1 MTRQS
6 ARGLALRSCAHSIIY
21 GAIGRKTAHTF
32 ADRAIVHFSNS
43 SSRVHRLWTSLSK
56 NRTNFLRSVLASM
69 ALTQRLE
76 FRQSQSL
83 VMTPQLMQ
91 AIKLLQLSNLDLSA
105 FVEEELERNPLLD
118 RASDGPE
125 APVAGEQAAERAEFS
140 DSGDSGSYGD
150 EGGDTSDMGSSPGS
164 DAFEPGQEEWLNRDL
179 GTRSEI
185 EQTLDTPLDNVFSEE
200 PAEAAARVAQDAAP
214 TAYTE
219 WGGGASNDEDYNLE
233 AFVAAEVTLGDHLA
247 EQLAVAFAAPA
258 QRMIGQYLID
268 LVDDAGYLPGDL
280 GQAAERLGASQAE
293 VDAVLVV
300 LQKFDPPG
308 VCARNLSECLAIQLR
323 ELNRYDPAMQALV
336 ENLDLLAKR
345 DIASLRKL
353 CGVDDEDITD
363 MIGEIRRLD
372 PKPGLKFGSSRMQ
385 TMVPDVY
392 VRPGP
397 DGGWH
402 VELNS
407 DTLPRVLVNQ
417 VYYTEL
423 SKTIRKDGDKSY
435 FTDCLQNAT
444 WLVRALDQRARTI
457 LKVATEIVRQQD
469 GFFTH
474 GVAHLRPLN
483 LKAVA
488 DAIQMHE
495 STVSRVTANKYM
507 ATNRGSFELKYF
519 FTASIA
525 SADGGEAHSAEAVRH
540 HIKQLIDAE
549 DSSVILSD
557 DTIVERLRESGIDIA
572 RRTVA
577 KYREAMRIPSS
588 VQRRRDKQSMLG
600 NALST
605 PAASS
610 DRSRDTIPV

>member
-1 MTRQS
+1 
-6 ARGLALRSCAHSIIY
+6 
-21 GAIGRKTAHTF
+21 
-32 ADRAIVHFSNS
+32 
-43 SSRVHRLWTSLSK
+43 
-56 NRTNFLRSVLASM
+56 M

-105 FVEEELERNPLLD
+105 FVEEELERNPLLE
-118 RASDGPE
+118 RESETPE
-125 APVAGEQAAERAEFS
+125 VPVAGEPMGEGGEFS
-140 DSGDSGSYGD
+140 EGHDGEGSAGESPD
-150 EGGDTSDMGSSPGS
+150 LSEG
-164 DAFEPGQEEWLNRDL
+164 FEPAQEEWMSGDL
-179 GTRSEI
+179 GSRAEL
-185 EQTLDTPLDNVFSEE
+185 ERTLDAPLDNVFSEE
-200 PAEAAARVAQDAAP
+200 PAEAAARTAQDAAP
-214 TAYTE
+214 TTYTE
-219 WGGGASNDEDYNLE
+219 WGGGASNDDTYNLE
-233 AFVAAEVTLGDHLA
+233 AFVAAEVTLASHLA
-247 EQLAVAFAAPA
+247 EQMAVAFASPA

-268 LVDDAGYLPGDL
+268 LVDEAGYLSADL
-280 GQAAERLGASQAE
+280 GEASERLGTSPRQVEE
-293 VDAVLVV
+293 VLGV
-300 LQKFDPPG
+300 LQTFDPSG
-308 VCARNLSECLAIQLR
+308 ICARSLSECLAIQLR
-323 ELNRYDPAMQALV
+323 ELNRYDPAMRALV
-336 ENLDLLAKR
+336 ENLELLAKR
-345 DIASLRKL
+345 DIAGLRKL
-353 CGVDDEDITD
+353 CGVEDDDITD
-363 MIGEIRRLD
+363 MIDEIRRLD
-372 PKPGLKFGSSRMQ
+372 PKPGLKFAATRTQ
-385 TMVPDVY
+385 TVVPDVY

-407 DTLPRVLVNQ
+407 DTLPRVLINQ
-417 VYYTEL
+417 SYYTEL
-423 SKTIRKDGDKSY
+423 SKAFRKEGDKSY
-435 FTDCLQNAT
+435 FSDCLQNAT

-457 LKVATEIVRQQD
+457 LKVASEIVRQQD

-507 ATNRGSFELKYF
+507 ATNRGIFELKYF

-540 HIKQLIDAE
+540 HIKRLIDAE
-549 DSSVILSD
+549 EPVAILSD
-557 DTIVERLRESGIDIA
+557 DTIVERLRASGIDIA

-600 NALST
+600 HARS
-605 PAASS
+605 PAVVPS
-610 DRSRDTIPV
+610 DRSRDTQPA

>member
-1 MTRQS
+1 
-6 ARGLALRSCAHSIIY
+6 
-21 GAIGRKTAHTF
+21 
-32 ADRAIVHFSNS
+32 
-43 SSRVHRLWTSLSK
+43 
-56 NRTNFLRSVLASM
+56 M

-91 AIKLLQLSNLDLSA
+91 AIKLLQLSNLDLTT
-105 FVEEELERNPLLD
+105 FVEEELERNPLLE
-118 RASDGPE
+118 RANDEAPGGEAPAETGQFSDG
-125 APVAGEQAAERAEFS
+125 
-140 DSGDSGSYGD
+140 DDSGSQGD
-150 EGGDTSDMGSSPGS
+150 FQGGDFQGDDGFGGSGN
-164 DAFEPGQEEWLNRDL
+164 AFEPGQEEWMSKDL
-179 GTRSEI
+179 GTRAEI
-185 EQTLDTPLDNVFSEE
+185 EQTLDTGLDNVFSEE
-200 PAEAAARVAQDAAP
+200 PAEAAARNAQDTAP
-214 TAYTE
+214 TTYTE
-219 WGGGASNDEDYNLE
+219 WGGGASSDEDYNLE
-233 AFVAAEVTLGDHLA
+233 AFVAAETTLRDHLA
-247 EQLAVAFAAPA
+247 EQLSVAFTGPA

-268 LVDDAGYLPGDL
+268 LVDEAGYLPPDL
-280 GQAAERLGASQAE
+280 GQAAERLGASQADVE
-293 VDAVLVV
+293 NVLTV

-323 ELNRYDPAMQALV
+323 ELDRYDPAMQALV
-336 ENLDLLAKR
+336 EHLDLLAKR

-353 CGVDDEDITD
+353 CGVDDEDIAD
-363 MIGEIRRLD
+363 MIGEIRRLN
-372 PKPGLKFGSSRMQ
+372 PKPGMKFGSARLQ

-417 VYYTEL
+417 TYYSQL
-423 SKTIRKDGDKSY
+423 SKKIGKDGDKSY
-435 FTDCLQNAT
+435 FTDALQNAT

-507 ATNRGSFELKYF
+507 ATNRGTFELKYF
-519 FTASIA
+519 FTASI
-525 SADGGEAHSAEAVRH
+525 SSSDGGEAHSAEAVRH
-540 HIKQLIDAE
+540 HIKQLIDSEAPAA
-549 DSSVILSD
+549 ILSD
-557 DTIVERLRESGIDIA
+557 DTIVERLRASGIDIA

-588 VQRRRDKQSMLG
+588 VQRRRDKQSALG
-600 NALST
+600 NVLST
-605 PAASS
+605 AMS
-610 DRSRDTIPV
+610 DRSRNTEPA

>member
-1 MTRQS
+1 
-6 ARGLALRSCAHSIIY
+6 
-21 GAIGRKTAHTF
+21 
-32 ADRAIVHFSNS
+32 
-43 SSRVHRLWTSLSK
+43 
-56 NRTNFLRSVLASM
+56 M

-91 AIKLLQLSNLDLSA
+91 AIKLLQLSNLDLVA
-105 FVEEELERNPLLD
+105 FVEDELERNPLLE
-118 RASDGPE
+118 RANQDGAPDHGEPASGHAEGGGGDFSDN
-125 APVAGEQAAERAEFS
+125 AEFS
-140 DSGDSGSYGD
+140 SGPDGERS
-150 EGGDTSDMGSSPGS
+150 SDG
-164 DAFEPGQEEWLNRDL
+164 FEAGAEEWMAPDL
-179 GTRSEI
+179 GTRAEI
-185 EQTLDTPLDNVFSEE
+185 EQTLDTGMENVFPEE
-200 PAEAAARVAQDAAP
+200 PADAAARNAQDAAP

-219 WGGGASNDEDYNLE
+219 WGGGASNDDDYNLE
-233 AFVAAEVTLGDHLA
+233 AFVAAETTLSGHLA
-247 EQLAVAFAAPA
+247 EQLAVAFPDPA
-258 QRMIGQYLID
+258 NRMIGQYLID
-268 LVDDAGYLPGDL
+268 LVDDAGYVPPDL
-280 GQAAERLGASQAE
+280 GDADEKLGTSRAAVE
-293 VDAVLVV
+293 AVLAV

-308 VCARNLSECLAIQLR
+308 VCARSLSECLAIQLR
-323 ELNRYDPAMQALV
+323 ERDRYDPAMQALV

-345 DIASLRKL
+345 DIASLRKI
-353 CGVDDEDITD
+353 CGVDDEDIAD
-363 MIGEIRRLD
+363 MIGEIRHLD
-372 PKPGLKFGSSRMQ
+372 PKPGLKFGSAKTQSV
-385 TMVPDVY
+385 VPDVY

-407 DTLPRVLVNQ
+407 DTLPKVLVNQ
-417 VYYTEL
+417 VYYSQL

-469 GFFTH
+469 GFFTQ

-507 ATNRGSFELKYF
+507 ATNRGTFELKYF

-525 SADGGEAHSAEAVRH
+525 SADGGDAHSAEAVRH
-540 HIKQLIDAE
+540 RIKQLIDAE
-549 DSSVILSD
+549 SPTAILSD
-557 DTIVERLRESGIDIA
+557 DTIVERLRGDGIDIA

-600 NALST
+600 AALTSAA
-605 PAASS
+605 PAV
-610 DRSRDTIPV
+610 DRSRDTATA

>member
-1 MTRQS
+1 
-6 ARGLALRSCAHSIIY
+6 
-21 GAIGRKTAHTF
+21 
-32 ADRAIVHFSNS
+32 
-43 SSRVHRLWTSLSK
+43 
-56 NRTNFLRSVLASM
+56 M

-91 AIKLLQLSNLDLSA
+91 AIKLLQLSNLDLTT
-105 FVEEELERNPLLD
+105 FVEEELERNPLLE
-118 RASDGPE
+118 RANDE
-125 APVAGEQAAERAEFS
+125 APGGEAPAEAGQFS
-140 DSGDSGSYGD
+140 DHDGEDSGSQGAD
-150 EGGDTSDMGSSPGS
+150 DGFGGSGN
-164 DAFEPGQEEWLNRDL
+164 AFEPGQEEWMSKDL
-179 GTRSEI
+179 GTRAEI
-185 EQTLDTPLDNVFSEE
+185 EQTLDTGLDNVFSEE
-200 PAEAAARVAQDAAP
+200 PAEAAARNAQDVAP
-214 TAYTE
+214 TTYTE
-219 WGGGASNDEDYNLE
+219 WGGGASGDEDYNLE
-233 AFVAAEVTLGDHLA
+233 AFVAAETTLGDHLA
-247 EQLAVAFAAPA
+247 EQLSVAFTGAA

-268 LVDDAGYLPGDL
+268 LVDEAGYLPPDL
-280 GQAAERLGASQAE
+280 GQAAERLGATQKDVE
-293 VDAVLVV
+293 DVLAV

-323 ELNRYDPAMQALV
+323 ELDRYDPAMQALV
-336 ENLDLLAKR
+336 EHLDLLAKR
-345 DIASLRKL
+345 DIAALRKL
-353 CGVDDEDITD
+353 CGVDDEDIAD
-363 MIGEIRRLD
+363 MIGEIRRLN
-372 PKPGLKFGSSRMQ
+372 PKPGMKFGSARLQ

-417 VYYTEL
+417 TYYSEL
-423 SKTIRKDGDKSY
+423 SKKKGKDGDKSY
-435 FTDCLQNAT
+435 FTDALQNAT

-507 ATNRGSFELKYF
+507 ATNRGTFELKYF

-540 HIKQLIDAE
+540 HIKQLIDSELPAA
-549 DSSVILSD
+549 ILSD
-557 DTIVERLRESGIDIA
+557 DTIVERLRASGIDIA

-588 VQRRRDKQSMLG
+588 VQRRRDKQSALG
-600 NALST
+600 NVLST
-605 PAASS
+605 AMP
-610 DRSRDTIPV
+610 DRSRNTEPA

>member
-1 MTRQS
+1 
-6 ARGLALRSCAHSIIY
+6 
-21 GAIGRKTAHTF
+21 
-32 ADRAIVHFSNS
+32 
-43 SSRVHRLWTSLSK
+43 
-56 NRTNFLRSVLASM
+56 M

-91 AIKLLQLSNLDLSA
+91 AIKLLQLSNLDLTT
-105 FVEEELERNPLLD
+105 FVEEELERNPLLE
-118 RASDGPE
+118 RASDEGPAGE
-125 APVAGEQAAERAEFS
+125 APAEA
-140 DSGDSGSYGD
+140 GSYGD
-150 EGGDTSDMGSSPGS
+150 SDGRGDGQGEDGFGGGAEG
-164 DAFEPGQEEWLNRDL
+164 FEPGQEEWMSKDL
-179 GTRSEI
+179 GTRAEI
-185 EQTLDTPLDNVFSEE
+185 EQTLDTGLDNVFSEE
-200 PAEAAARVAQDAAP
+200 PAEAAARNAQDAAP
-214 TAYTE
+214 TTYTE
-219 WGGGASNDEDYNLE
+219 WGGGASGTEDYNLE
-233 AFVAAEVTLGDHLA
+233 AFVAAETTLSDHLA

-268 LVDDAGYLPGDL
+268 LVDEAGYLPADL
-280 GQAAERLGASQAE
+280 GQAVERLGASQADVE
-293 VDAVLVV
+293 GVLAV

-323 ELNRYDPAMQALV
+323 ELDRYDPAMQALV
-336 ENLDLLAKR
+336 EHLDLLAKR
-345 DIASLRKL
+345 DIVALRKI
-353 CGVDDEDITD
+353 CGVDDEDIAD
-363 MIGEIRRLD
+363 MIGEIRRLN
-372 PKPGLKFGSSRMQ
+372 PKPGMKFGSARLQ

-417 VYYTEL
+417 TYYSEL
-423 SKTIRKDGDKSY
+423 SKKVGKDGDKSY
-435 FTDCLQNAT
+435 FTDALQNAT

-507 ATNRGSFELKYF
+507 ATNRGTFELKYF

-540 HIKQLIDAE
+540 HIKQLIDSEEPSA
-549 DSSVILSD
+549 ILSD
-557 DTIVERLRESGIDIA
+557 DTIVERLRASGIDIA

-588 VQRRRDKQSMLG
+588 VQRRRDKQSALG
-600 NALST
+600 NVLST
-605 PAASS
+605 ALS
-610 DRSRDTIPV
+610 DRSRNTEPA

>member
-1 MTRQS
+1 
-6 ARGLALRSCAHSIIY
+6 
-21 GAIGRKTAHTF
+21 
-32 ADRAIVHFSNS
+32 
-43 SSRVHRLWTSLSK
+43 
-56 NRTNFLRSVLASM
+56 M

-125 APVAGEQAAERAEFS
+125 APVAGEPAAERAEFS

-150 EGGDTSDMGSSPGS
+150 EGGDTSDLASGAAG
-164 DAFEPGQEEWLNRDL
+164 DAFEPGQEDWLNRDL
-179 GTRSEI
+179 GSRAEI

-219 WGGGASNDEDYNLE
+219 WGGGASNDDGYNLE
-233 AFVAAEVTLGDHLA
+233 AFVAAEVTLGSHLA
-247 EQLAVAFAAPA
+247 EQLAVAFSGPV

-268 LVDDAGYLPGDL
+268 LVDDAGYLPPDL
-280 GQAAERLGASQAE
+280 GQAAERLGASQGD
-293 VDAVLVV
+293 VDAVLSV

-308 VCARNLSECLAIQLR
+308 VCARNLSECLALQLR

-372 PKPGLKFGSSRMQ
+372 PKPGLKFGSARTQ

-397 DGGWH
+397 DGGC
-402 VELNS
+402 
-407 DTLPRVLVNQ
+407 DPDAR
-417 VYYTEL
+417 
-423 SKTIRKDGDKSY
+423 IDGISGD
-435 FTDCLQNAT
+435 
-444 WLVRALDQRARTI
+444 
-457 LKVATEIVRQQD
+457 RQQIYGD
-469 GFFTH
+469 QSGQLRAEIFFH
-474 GVAHLRPLN
+474 RLDRVCRWRRGPFGRGGPSPHQAIDRCGSPGRDPLRRY
-483 LKAVA
+483 
-488 DAIQMHE
+488 H
-495 STVSRVTANKYM
+495 
-507 ATNRGSFELKYF
+507 RG
-519 FTASIA
+519 T
-525 SADGGEAHSAEAVRH
+525 
-540 HIKQLIDAE
+540 
-549 DSSVILSD
+549 
-557 DTIVERLRESGIDIA
+557 IA
-572 RRTVA
+572 RIRH
-577 KYREAMRIPSS
+577 
-588 VQRRRDKQSMLG
+588 
-600 NALST
+600 
-605 PAASS
+605 
-610 DRSRDTIPV
+610 

>member
-1 MTRQS
+1 
-6 ARGLALRSCAHSIIY
+6 
-21 GAIGRKTAHTF
+21 
-32 ADRAIVHFSNS
+32 
-43 SSRVHRLWTSLSK
+43 
-56 NRTNFLRSVLASM
+56 M

-91 AIKLLQLSNLDLSA
+91 AIKLLQLSNLDLTT
-105 FVEEELERNPLLD
+105 FVEEELERNPLLE
-118 RASDGPE
+118 RASDE
-125 APVAGEQAAERAEFS
+125 APAGEAPAEAGQFS
-140 DSGDSGSYGD
+140 DNDD
-150 EGGDTSDMGSSPGS
+150 FGGGGS
-164 DAFEPGQEEWLNRDL
+164 DEPGGGPGEAFEPGQEEWMSKDL
-179 GTRSEI
+179 GTRAEI
-185 EQTLDTPLDNVFSEE
+185 EQTLDTGLDNVFSEE
-200 PAEAAARVAQDAAP
+200 PAEAAARNAQDVAP
-214 TAYTE
+214 TTYTE
-219 WGGGASNDEDYNLE
+219 WGGGASGDEDYNLE
-233 AFVAAEVTLGDHLA
+233 AFVAAETTLGDHLA
-247 EQLAVAFAAPA
+247 EQLSVAFTAPA

-268 LVDDAGYLPGDL
+268 LVDEAGYLPPDL
-280 GQAAERLGASQAE
+280 GQAAERLGASQADVE
-293 VDAVLVV
+293 GVLAV

-323 ELNRYDPAMQALV
+323 ELDRYDPAMQALV
-336 ENLDLLAKR
+336 EHLDLLAKR
-345 DIASLRKL
+345 DIVALRKL
-353 CGVDDEDITD
+353 CGVDDEDIAD
-363 MIGEIRRLD
+363 MIGEIRRLN
-372 PKPGLKFGSSRMQ
+372 PKPGMKFGSARLQ

-417 VYYTEL
+417 TYYSEL
-423 SKTIRKDGDKSY
+423 SKKIGKDGDKSY
-435 FTDCLQNAT
+435 FTDALQNAT

-507 ATNRGSFELKYF
+507 ATNRGTFELKYF

-540 HIKQLIDAE
+540 HIKQLIDSEAPAA
-549 DSSVILSD
+549 ILSD
-557 DTIVERLRESGIDIA
+557 DTIVERLRASGIDIA

-588 VQRRRDKQSMLG
+588 VQRRRDKQSALG
-600 NALST
+600 NVLST
-605 PAASS
+605 AMS
-610 DRSRDTIPV
+610 DRSRNTEPA

>member
-1 MTRQS
+1 
-6 ARGLALRSCAHSIIY
+6 
-21 GAIGRKTAHTF
+21 
-32 ADRAIVHFSNS
+32 
-43 SSRVHRLWTSLSK
+43 
-56 NRTNFLRSVLASM
+56 M

-105 FVEEELERNPLLD
+105 FVEEELERNPLLE
-118 RASDGPE
+118 RANDGAEP
-125 APVAGEQAAERAEFS
+125 PVAGEAMEPSAQFSESDDSGGHGEEAGEFS
-140 DSGDSGSYGD
+140 A
-150 EGGDTSDMGSSPGS
+150 GSSE
-164 DAFEPGQEEWLNRDL
+164 AFESGQEEWMNRDL
-179 GTRSEI
+179 GSRAEI
-185 EQTLDTPLDNVFSEE
+185 EQTLDTRLDNVFTEE
-200 PAEAAARVAQDAAP
+200 PAEAAARAAQDAAP
-214 TAYTE
+214 TTYTE
-219 WGGGASNDEDYNLE
+219 WGGGASSDEDYNLE
-233 AFVAAEVTLGDHLA
+233 AFVAAEVTLSDHLA
-247 EQLAVAFAAPA
+247 EQMAVAITSPA

-268 LVDDAGYLPGDL
+268 LVDEAGYLPADF
-280 GQAAERLGASQAE
+280 GQAAERLGASGEAIEQ
-293 VDAVLVV
+293 VLAV

-345 DIASLRKL
+345 DISSLRRL

-372 PKPGLKFGSSRMQ
+372 PKPGLKFGASRTQ
-385 TMVPDVY
+385 TVVPDVY
-392 VRPGP
+392 VRPGS
-397 DGGWH
+397 DGGWQ

-417 VYYTEL
+417 TYYTEL

-435 FTDCLQNAT
+435 FTDALQNAT

-507 ATNRGSFELKYF
+507 ATNRGVFELKYF

-549 DSSVILSD
+549 SPTAILSD
-557 DTIVERLRESGIDIA
+557 DTIVERLRDSGIDIA

-588 VQRRRDKQSMLG
+588 VQRRRDKQSMIG
-600 NALST
+600 HALSA
-605 PAASS
+605 PASS
-610 DRSRDTIPV
+610 DRSRDTAPA

>member
-1 MTRQS
+1 
-6 ARGLALRSCAHSIIY
+6 
-21 GAIGRKTAHTF
+21 
-32 ADRAIVHFSNS
+32 
-43 SSRVHRLWTSLSK
+43 
-56 NRTNFLRSVLASM
+56 M

-125 APVAGEQAAERAEFS
+125 TPVAGEPVPERAEFS
-140 DSGDSGSYGD
+140 ESGDPQGYGDDSGGD
-150 EGGDTSDMGSSPGS
+150 ASDMSSDMGSGS
-164 DAFEPGQEEWLNRDL
+164 AGDAFEPGQEEWMNRDL
-179 GTRSEI
+179 GSRTEI
-185 EQTLDTPLDNVFSEE
+185 EQTLDTPLDNVFTEE

-233 AFVAAEVTLGDHLA
+233 AFVAAEVTLGSHLA
-247 EQLAVAFAAPA
+247 EQLAVAFPSPA

-268 LVDDAGYLPGDL
+268 LVDDAGYVPADL
-280 GQAAERLGASQAE
+280 GQAAERLGASQE
-293 VDAVLVV
+293 DVEAVLNV

-336 ENLDLLAKR
+336 EHLDLLAKR

-353 CGVDDEDITD
+353 CGVDDDDITD

-372 PKPGLKFGSSRMQ
+372 PKPGLKFGSARTQ

-417 VYYTEL
+417 IYYTQL

-540 HIKQLIDAE
+540 HIKRLIDAE
-549 DSSVILSD
+549 APAAILSD
-557 DTIVERLRESGIDIA
+557 DTIVERLRETGIDIA

-600 NALST
+600 NALSA
-605 PAASS
+605 PAASA
-610 DRSRDTIPV
+610 DRSRDTAPA

>member
-1 MTRQS
+1 
-6 ARGLALRSCAHSIIY
+6 
-21 GAIGRKTAHTF
+21 
-32 ADRAIVHFSNS
+32 
-43 SSRVHRLWTSLSK
+43 
-56 NRTNFLRSVLASM
+56 M

-76 FRQSQSL
+76 FRQTQSL

-91 AIKLLQLSNLDLSA
+91 AIKLLQLSNLDLST
-105 FVEEELERNPLLD
+105 FVEEELERNPLLE

-125 APVAGEQAAERAEFS
+125 APVAGEQSAERS
-140 DSGDSGSYGD
+140 DYERSDDYGSLADASGES
-150 EGGDTSDMGSSPGS
+150 SDFADRGS
-164 DAFEPGQEEWLNRDL
+164 DNSFDGPAPEDWMSNDL
-179 GTRSEI
+179 GSQREI
-185 EQTLDTPLDNVFSEE
+185 EQTLDTGLDNVFSEE
-200 PAEAAARVAQDAAP
+200 PADIAARNAQDAAP

-219 WGGGASNDEDYNLE
+219 WGGGASNDDDYNLE
-233 AFVAAEVTLGDHLA
+233 AFVAAEVTLGNHLA
-247 EQLAVAFAAPA
+247 EQLATAFTSQA

-268 LVDDAGYLPGDL
+268 LVDEAGYLPADL
-280 GQAAERLGASQAE
+280 GDVGDKLGASAE
-293 VDAVLVV
+293 DVVLVLAT
-300 LQKFDPPG
+300 LQTFDPPG

-323 ELNRYDPAMQALV
+323 EQNRYDPAMQALI

-345 DIASLRKL
+345 DVASLRKL
-353 CGVDDEDITD
+353 CGVDDEDLTD

-372 PKPGLKFGSSRMQ
+372 PKPGHKFGASRAQ
-385 TMVPDVY
+385 TVVPDVY
-392 VRPGP
+392 VRPGS
-397 DGGWH
+397 DGGWL

-417 VYYTEL
+417 TYYSEL

-435 FTDCLQNAT
+435 FSDCMQNAT

-457 LKVATEIVRQQD
+457 LKVATEIVCQQD
-469 GFFTH
+469 GFFTQ

-488 DAIQMHE
+488 EAIQMHE

-507 ATNRGSFELKYF
+507 ATNRGIFELKYF

-540 HIKQLIDAE
+540 HIKQLIDGESPSA
-549 DSSVILSD
+549 ILSD
-557 DTIVERLRESGIDIA
+557 DTIVERLRATGIDIA

-600 NALST
+600 NALKAPAST
-605 PAASS
+605 SDRTFAEKPT
-610 DRSRDTIPV
+610 DRSRDTASA

>member
-1 MTRQS
+1 
-6 ARGLALRSCAHSIIY
+6 
-21 GAIGRKTAHTF
+21 
-32 ADRAIVHFSNS
+32 
-43 SSRVHRLWTSLSK
+43 
-56 NRTNFLRSVLASM
+56 M

-105 FVEEELERNPLLD
+105 FVEEELERNPLLE
-118 RASDGPE
+118 RASDGTEP
-125 APVAGEQAAERAEFS
+125 PVAGEPVPERAEFS
-140 DSGDSGSYGD
+140 DHEDASSSYGD
-150 EGGDTSDMGSSPGS
+150 GAAAEPSELTGGAGDG
-164 DAFEPGQEEWLNRDL
+164 FEPAPEEWLNRDL
-179 GTRSEI
+179 GSRAEI
-185 EQTLDTPLDNVFSEE
+185 EQTLDTGLDNVFTEE
-200 PAEAAARVAQDAAP
+200 PAEAAARNAQDAAP

-219 WGGGASNDEDYNLE
+219 WGGGASSDEAYNLE
-233 AFVAAEVTLGDHLA
+233 AFVAAEVTLGGHLA
-247 EQLAVAFAAPA
+247 EQLAVAFIAPA

-268 LVDDAGYLPGDL
+268 LVDEAGYLPPDL
-280 GQAAERLGASQAE
+280 GQAADERLGASQQDVE
-293 VDAVLVV
+293 TVLAT

-336 ENLDLLAKR
+336 EHLDLLAKR
-345 DIASLRKL
+345 DIAALRKL
-353 CGVDDEDITD
+353 CGVDDDDITD

-372 PKPGLKFGSSRMQ
+372 PKPGLKFGSARTP

-417 VYYTEL
+417 TYYTEL

-540 HIKQLIDAE
+540 HIKQLIDSEAPAA
-549 DSSVILSD
+549 ILSD
-557 DTIVERLRESGIDIA
+557 DTIVERLRGSGIDIA

-600 NALST
+600 NALSA
-605 PAASS
+605 PATSS
-610 DRSRDTIPV
+610 DRSRDTAPA

>member
-1 MTRQS
+1 
-6 ARGLALRSCAHSIIY
+6 
-21 GAIGRKTAHTF
+21 
-32 ADRAIVHFSNS
+32 
-43 SSRVHRLWTSLSK
+43 
-56 NRTNFLRSVLASM
+56 M

-91 AIKLLQLSNLDLSA
+91 AIKLLQLSNLDLSV

-125 APVAGEQAAERAEFS
+125 PPVAGEAAPEQGEFS
-140 DSGDSGSYGD
+140 GEDEAGSFSGEEFSGS
-150 EGGDTSDMGSSPGS
+150 S
-164 DAFEPGQEEWLNRDL
+164 DAGGGEGFEPAQEEWMSRDL
-179 GTRSEI
+179 GSRTEI
-185 EQTLDTPLDNVFSEE
+185 EQNLDTRLDNLFAEE
-200 PAEAAARVAQDAAP
+200 PAEAAARNAENAAP
-214 TAYTE
+214 STYTE
-219 WGGGASNDEDYNLE
+219 WGGGASSDEDYNLE
-233 AFVAAEVTLGDHLA
+233 AFVAAEVTLADHLA
-247 EQLAVAFAAPA
+247 EQLSVACAAPA

-268 LVDDAGYLPGDL
+268 LVDEAGYLPTDL
-280 GQAAERLGASQAE
+280 GQAAERLGAAPAD
-293 VDAVLVV
+293 VDAVLAV

-323 ELNRYDPAMQALV
+323 ELDRYDPAMQALV
-336 ENLDLLAKR
+336 EHLDLLAKR
-345 DIASLRKL
+345 DIAALRKL
-353 CGVDDEDITD
+353 CGVDDEDIAD

-372 PKPGLKFGSSRMQ
+372 PKPGLKFSASRMQ

-417 VYYTEL
+417 IYYSEL

-507 ATNRGSFELKYF
+507 ATNRGTFELKYF

-549 DSSVILSD
+549 DAAAILSD
-557 DTIVERLRESGIDIA
+557 DTIVERLRESGIGIA

-588 VQRRRDKQSMLG
+588 VQRRRDKQSSL
-600 NALST
+600 LLPS
-605 PAASS
+605 
-610 DRSRDTIPV
+610 

>member
-1 MTRQS
+1 
-6 ARGLALRSCAHSIIY
+6 
-21 GAIGRKTAHTF
+21 
-32 ADRAIVHFSNS
+32 
-43 SSRVHRLWTSLSK
+43 
-56 NRTNFLRSVLASM
+56 M

-91 AIKLLQLSNLDLSA
+91 AIKLLQLSNLDLTT
-105 FVEEELERNPLLD
+105 FVEEELERNPLLE
-118 RASDGPE
+118 RASDE
-125 APVAGEQAAERAEFS
+125 APAGEGSTEA
-140 DSGDSGSYGD
+140 GSYGD
-150 EGGDTSDMGSSPGS
+150 SDGQGEGQGEDGFGGSTEG
-164 DAFEPGQEEWLNRDL
+164 FEPGQEEWMSKEL
-179 GTRSEI
+179 GTRAEI
-185 EQTLDTPLDNVFSEE
+185 EQTLDTGLDNVFSEE
-200 PAEAAARVAQDAAP
+200 PAEAAARNAQDAAP
-214 TAYTE
+214 TTYTE
-219 WGGGASNDEDYNLE
+219 WGGGASGTEDYNLE
-233 AFVAAEVTLGDHLA
+233 AFVAAETTLSDHLA
-247 EQLAVAFAAPA
+247 EQLSVAFTAPA

-268 LVDDAGYLPGDL
+268 LVDEAGYLPADL
-280 GQAAERLGASQAE
+280 GQAAERLGASQADVE
-293 VDAVLVV
+293 AVLAV

-308 VCARNLSECLAIQLR
+308 VFARNLSECLAIQLR
-323 ELNRYDPAMQALV
+323 ELDRYDPAMQALV
-336 ENLDLLAKR
+336 EHLDMLAKR
-345 DIASLRKL
+345 DIVALRKI
-353 CGVDDEDITD
+353 CGVDDEDIAD
-363 MIGEIRRLD
+363 MIGEIRRLN
-372 PKPGLKFGSSRMQ
+372 PKPGMKFGSARLQ

-417 VYYTEL
+417 TYYSEL
-423 SKTIRKDGDKSY
+423 SKKVGKDGDKSY
-435 FTDCLQNAT
+435 FTDALQNAT

-507 ATNRGSFELKYF
+507 ATNRGTFELKYF

-540 HIKQLIDAE
+540 HIRQLIDSEEPSA
-549 DSSVILSD
+549 ILSD
-557 DTIVERLRESGIDIA
+557 DTIVERLRASGIDIA

-588 VQRRRDKQSMLG
+588 VQRRRDKQSALG
-600 NALST
+600 NILST
-605 PAASS
+605 ALS
-610 DRSRDTIPV
+610 DRSRNTEPA